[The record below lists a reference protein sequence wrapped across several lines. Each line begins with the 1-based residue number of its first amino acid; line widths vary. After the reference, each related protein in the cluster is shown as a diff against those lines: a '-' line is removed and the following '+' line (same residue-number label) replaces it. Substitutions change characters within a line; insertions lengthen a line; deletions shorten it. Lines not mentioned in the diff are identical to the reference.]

1 MIEIDGELR
10 AEQKEANETILKIGE
25 IINGTIRALREVAPN
40 GLHMQRLE
48 KALQFTTGLL
58 CFDVTTEAL
67 DLDIPRKLKKEL
79 CAGRAILVEM
89 NTEEE
94 EADIN
99 LFDPEEYMFISTPA
113 EESEKVG

>member
-1 MIEIDGELR
+1 MIEIEGPLKF
-10 AEQKEANETILKIGE
+10 EQKEANETILKIGE
-25 IINGTIRALREVAPN
+25 IINGTIHALREVAPN
-40 GLHMQRLE
+40 GLHMQRME

-58 CFDVTTEAL
+58 CVDVTNEAL

-79 CAGRAILVEM
+79 HAGKAVLVEM

-99 LFDPEEYMFISTPA
+99 LFDPEEYLFISTPA
-113 EESEKVG
+113 EK